1 MATAKKREFTVAE
14 KLEALSRGALTV
26 GYQTAI
32 MDVMRR
38 VEEAMDEQGISR
50 KELAERLDVHPS
62 RVTRLL
68 GDPDN
73 ITLRT
78 LWRICTA
85 VGLQASI
92 SVEG

>member
-1 MATAKKREFTVAE
+1 MRELSVAE
-14 KLEALSRGALTV
+14 RLEALSHGALTV

-38 VEEAMDEQGISR
+38 VEEVMGEQGISR
-50 KELAERLDVHPS
+50 KELAERLIVHPS

-78 LWRICTA
+78 LWRVCNA
-85 VGLQASI
+85 VGLRPAV